1 MSGRRS
7 TWIQRVLRR
16 LLVKGRGEV
25 RAMEEAVHLE
35 GVLRFAGLFVV
46 TILLPTSLL
55 TYFGITSI
63 ATEEA
68 SVRAELQRT
77 ATITADTYWS
87 AVDRKFSGLEERIE
101 ARLMAG
107 RSPLDAPREL
117 HPHLVAAL
125 RFAESGRLEA
135 PFIVDDAKSGMPTV
149 ALFHPAVRTAEDAER
164 DGRPPAEVAQLY
176 AEAAR
181 TVPWPATQ
189 SRLRFDQARM
199 LALAGD
205 EAGAD
210 ALYVRLAVEAPTLR
224 DPWGFRIGD
233 LARLARG
240 ELHLQSDDT
249 VANARA
255 RQELRM
261 LVDELMAT
269 RWVVGQGGES
279 AIARQALSVLEPE
292 GSSADWIAA
301 TRGRVDERTSSL
313 FWTGELLPEVS
324 TIVSQESRNRRE
336 DGDLRWVDG
345 EQAIWVTTWWGG
357 DLYAFALARDRVLS
371 ELKADARASV
381 LADAAVSATLI
392 APDEPL
398 GSEVLVSKP
407 LAPWL
412 TGWSIVVEPR
422 DPDNLIVD
430 RDTKRNRRI
439 AIIFVAISMI
449 AVGTITTTRLMKREL
464 DVARMQAD
472 FAANVSHE
480 LRSPITHIRVH
491 GESLMFDL
499 MDTEEE
505 KEEAYVSIVR
515 ESERLSRLVDN
526 VLDFAAIERG
536 AKRYALRPSDV
547 AETVHRAVDSIRSA
561 QEVRDKDLDVDL
573 PANLPEVHL
582 DADAIAQCVINLVSN
597 AAKYSEPGGWIGVRG
612 RLVERGV
619 EITISDKGIGIAPHD
634 LREIFQPFFRSRD
647 ALARRR
653 KGTGIGLTI
662 TRYIMRAHGG
672 DVQVQSRPGK
682 GSTFTL
688 RFPLKPP
695 DSNQGR
701 PGRF

>member
-1 MSGRRS
+1 MSVRNA
-7 TWIQRVLRR
+7 TWFHRLLRR

-25 RAMEEAVHLE
+25 RAMEEAVYLAN
-35 GVLRFAGLFVV
+35 VLRFAGLFVI

-55 TYFGITSI
+55 TYFGVTSI
-63 ATEEA
+63 ATAE
-68 SVRAELQRT
+68 SSIRAELQRT
-77 ATITADTYWS
+77 ATITADTFWS
-87 AVDRKFSGLEERIE
+87 SIDRKFSGLEERIE
-101 ARLMAG
+101 ERLMSG

-125 RFAESGRLEA
+125 RFDESGRLEA
-135 PFIVDDAKSGMPTV
+135 PFILDDPKAGLPTTT
-149 ALFHPAVRTAEDAER
+149 LFHPAVRVAETAEREGKD
-164 DGRPPAEVAQLY
+164 PSLVAGLY
-176 AEAAR
+176 GEAAR
-181 TVPWPATQ
+181 LVPWTA
-189 SRLRFDQARM
+189 SRNRMRFDQARM
-199 LALAGD
+199 LSKAGKMT
-205 EAGAD
+205 EAGA
-210 ALYVRLAVEAPTLR
+210 LFSRLAREAPTSR

-233 LARLARG
+233 LARLALGQLYLESERTQQQDLG
-240 ELHLQSDDT
+240 
-249 VANARA
+249 
-255 RQELRM
+255 RQQLRR

-279 AIARQALSVLEPE
+279 AVVRQALSVLEPDA
-292 GSSADWIAA
+292 GSSDWIAA
-301 TRGRVDERTSSL
+301 TRGRADERTSAL
-313 FWTGELLPEVS
+313 FWTGELLSEVS
-324 TIVSQESRNRRE
+324 SIVGQEGRNRRS

-357 DLYAFALARDRVLS
+357 ELYAFALDESRVIS

-381 LADAAVSATLI
+381 LADAAVSAHLI
-392 APDEPL
+392 APDDPL

-422 DPDNLIVD
+422 DPENIIRD
-430 RDTKRNRRI
+430 RDSQRNRRI
-439 AIIFVAISMI
+439 FIILVAISMI
-449 AVGTITTTRLMKREL
+449 AVGTITTTRLIKREL

-472 FAANVSHE
+472 FAASVSHE
-480 LRSPITHIRVH
+480 LRSPITHIRVQ
-491 GESLMFDL
+491 GESLMFEL

-547 AETVHRAVDSIRSA
+547 AETVDRAIDSIRSA
-561 QEVRDKDLDVDL
+561 QEVRDKVLDVEL
-573 PANLPEVHL
+573 PANLPQVHL
-582 DADAIAQCVINLVSN
+582 DADAVAQCVINLVSN
-597 AAKYSEPGGWIGVRG
+597 AAKYSEPGGWIGIRG
-612 RLVERGV
+612 RVVERGV

-634 LREIFQPFFRSRD
+634 LRQIFQPFFRSRD

-672 DVQVQSRPGK
+672 DVQVQSRPGR

-688 RFPLKPP
+688 RFPVEPP
-695 DSNQGR
+695 DTKMAYHV
-701 PGRF
+701 RF

>member
-1 MSGRRS
+1 
-7 TWIQRVLRR
+7 
-16 LLVKGRGEV
+16 
-25 RAMEEAVHLE
+25 MEEAVHLE

>member
-7 TWIQRVLRR
+7 SWLQRLLRR
-16 LLVKGRGEV
+16 LLVRGRGEV

-55 TYFGITSI
+55 TYFGVTSI

-68 SVRAELQRT
+68 SVRADLQRT

-87 AVDRKFSGLEERIE
+87 SIDRKFSGLEERIE
-101 ARLMAG
+101 ERLMSG

-125 RFAESGRLEA
+125 RFDESGQLEA
-135 PFIVDDAKSGMPTV
+135 PFIVDDQRSGMPTV
-149 ALFHPAVRTAEDAER
+149 ALFHPAVRAAEAAER
-164 DGRPPAEVAQLY
+164 SGAPPLEVAQTY
-176 AEAAR
+176 ARAAR
-181 TVPWPATQ
+181 DVPWPATQ
-189 SRLRFDQARM
+189 NRLRFDQARM
-199 LALAGD
+199 LTEGGD
-205 EAGAD
+205 LTGAEAIFTD
-210 ALYVRLAVEAPTLR
+210 LTDQSPTLR
-224 DPWGFRIGD
+224 DPWGFRITD

-240 ELHLQSDDT
+240 QLHLVSTDPEVQDRGR
-249 VANARA
+249 V
-255 RQELRM
+255 ELRR

-269 RWVVGQGGES
+269 RWVVGQGGE
-279 AIARQALSVLEPE
+279 AAVVRHALSVLEPT
-292 GSSADWIAA
+292 ATRTDWIAS
-301 TRGRVDERTSSL
+301 TRGRADERTSSL
-313 FWTGELLPEVS
+313 YWTGELLPEVS
-324 TIVSQESRNRRE
+324 TIVSQEGQNRRK
-336 DGDLRWVDG
+336 DGDLRWVAG
-345 EQAIWVTTWWGG
+345 GQAIWLTTWWGEE
-357 DLYAFALARDRVLS
+357 LYAFALHRERVLS

-381 LADAAVSATLI
+381 LADSAVSAHLI

-398 GSEVLVSKP
+398 GTEVLVSKP

-422 DPDNLIVD
+422 DPGELVAD
-430 RDTKRNRRI
+430 RDTKRQRRI
-439 AIIFVAISMI
+439 AIILVAVAMI
-449 AVGTITTTRLMKREL
+449 AVGTVTTTRLMKREL

-472 FAANVSHE
+472 FAASVSHE

-499 MDTEEE
+499 MDSDEER
-505 KEEAYVSIVR
+505 EEAYVSIVR

-536 AKRYALRPSDV
+536 AKRYALRASDLS
-547 AETVHRAVDSIRSA
+547 ETVHRAIESIRSA
-561 QEVRDKDLDVDL
+561 QEVLDKELDVDL
-573 PANLPEVHL
+573 PTDLPQVHL
-582 DADAIAQCVINLVSN
+582 DADAVSQCVINLVSN

-612 RLVERGV
+612 RVVERGV

-672 DVQVQSRPGK
+672 DVQVQSRPGR

-688 RFPLKPP
+688 RFPLQPP
-695 DSNQGR
+695 DAGSSVAGR
-701 PGRF
+701 L

>member
-1 MSGRRS
+1 
-7 TWIQRVLRR
+7 
-16 LLVKGRGEV
+16 
-25 RAMEEAVHLE
+25 MEEAVHLE

-688 RFPLKPP
+688 RFPLQPP

>member
-7 TWIQRVLRR
+7 TWLQRILRR
-16 LLVKGRGEV
+16 MLVKGRGEV

-35 GVLRFAGLFVV
+35 GVLRFAGLFIV
-46 TILLPTSLL
+46 TILLPTALL
-55 TYFGITSI
+55 TYFGIASI

-101 ARLMAG
+101 ERLMSG

-125 RFAESGRLEA
+125 RFDASGRLEA
-135 PFIVDDAKSGMPTV
+135 PFILDDPTAGMPTM
-149 ALFHPAVRTAEDAER
+149 ALFHPAVRRAER
-164 DGRPPAEVAQLY
+164 AEHADTAPLEVARLY

-181 TVPWPATQ
+181 AVDWPAV
-189 SRLRFDQARM
+189 RHRMRFDQARM
-199 LALAGD
+199 LAKAGSLD
-205 EAGAD
+205 EAD
-210 ALYVRLAVEAPTLR
+210 ALYAQLATDAPSLR

-240 ELHLQSDDT
+240 QLHLESTDPTVRAEASQS
-249 VANARA
+249 
-255 RQELRM
+255 LRR

-279 AIARQALSVLEPE
+279 AVVRQVLSVLEPDA
-292 GSSADWIAA
+292 SAADWIAA
-301 TRGRVDERTSSL
+301 TRGRADERTSSL
-313 FWTGELLPEVS
+313 FWTGELLPEVR
-324 TIVSQESRNRRE
+324 TIVNQEGRNRRS
-336 DGDLRWVDG
+336 DGDLRWMDG

-357 DLYAFALARDRVLS
+357 DLYAFALEEERVLS

-381 LADAAVSATLI
+381 LADAAVSAHLA

-398 GSEVLVSKP
+398 GSQVLVTKP

-412 TGWSIVVEPR
+412 NGWSIVVEPR
-422 DPDNLIVD
+422 DPDDLIAD
-430 RDTKRNRRI
+430 RDAKRNRRI
-439 AIIFVAISMI
+439 AIIFVAIAMI

-561 QEVRDKDLDVDL
+561 QEVRDKELDVDL
-573 PANLPEVHL
+573 PTDLPRVHL
-582 DADAIAQCVINLVSN
+582 DADAVSQCVINLVSN
-597 AAKYSEPGGWIGVRG
+597 AAKYSAPGGWIGIRG
-612 RLVERGV
+612 RVVERGV

-634 LREIFQPFFRSRD
+634 LRQIFQPFFRSRD

-688 RFPLKPP
+688 RFPLAPP
-695 DSNQGR
+695 TDQSSTR
-701 PGRF
+701 DRF